1 MNGRRSVGPLVGLL
15 FAVGIAGCAAGTRPA
30 ASPRAGRA
38 RGSAQLVVENGS
50 QSLTVSAA
58 SLGSAL
64 YRATPADALR
74 VTASPDGLVEVRQGK
89 AGQAATRI
97 AIELSRSVTWAITI
111 RGGTTTCNLDLA
123 GLRLG
128 GLIVSGGAETM
139 RLNLPP
145 PHGRVDVIV
154 SGGATHLVIAAPGG
168 AAMRVVAAAGIAVV
182 RASGAGVVLADNSHL
197 VTYGSY
203 AGAANSYSVDLTA
216 GAATLNLSEP

>member
-1 MNGRRSVGPLVGLL
+1 MNHRWSLVALAGLL
-15 FAVGIAGCAAGTRPA
+15 LAGGIAGCSPATGAPTSPRPA
-30 ASPRAGRA
+30 GAT
-38 RGSAQLVVENGS
+38 GSKQLVVDNGS

-64 YRATPADALR
+64 YRATPAGALS
-74 VTASPDGLVEVRQGK
+74 VTASPDGIVEVRQGK
-89 AGQAATRI
+89 TGQAATRI

-128 GLIVSGGAETM
+128 GLTVSGGAETM